1 MTDKEKNILE
11 TFGQLTLEVNKL
23 PSINYS
29 YDLISKYEGI
39 FLEGDTGLIIASQ
52 KIQELE
58 RIFSSAKFAL
68 VKGSHDKH
76 QGVSGDDAQ
85 TVIRFEFLKNA
96 IIWYNSCYDYIL
108 QIVYFGFDFN
118 KPISC
123 RSEYLKELKNCR
135 YIKNQKTSKTFY
147 TEFEKI
153 ALKNP
158 DAQDLFERLNTFY
171 FENKGKLRDWANKLK
186 HQGGIELDILY
197 TKPLSYGFRNE
208 DCNKDCKELFSDYYI
223 IPTIISLDEVIKE
236 VIRVHIEIVQIVDYL
251 YNFIGFKDI
260 EVTNILNVNNKHIFK
275 KFSVKTDNN
284 ATR

>member
-11 TFGQLTLEVNKL
+11 TFGQLTLEVNNL
-23 PSINYS
+23 RSIDYS

-197 TKPLSYGFRNE
+197 TKPLGYGFRNE
-208 DCNKDCKELFSDYYI
+208 DCKELFSDYYI

-236 VIRVHIEIVQIVDYL
+236 GIRVHIEIVQIVDYL

-260 EVTNILNVNNKHIFK
+260 EVTNILNVNHKYIFK

>member
-1 MTDKEKNILE
+1 MTDNEKNILE
-11 TFGQLTLEVNKL
+11 TFGQLTLEVSNL
-23 PSINYS
+23 PSIDYS
-29 YDLISKYEGI
+29 YDLFSKSEGI
-39 FLEGDTGLIIASQ
+39 FIEGDASLIIAS
-52 KIQELE
+52 KKFQELE
-58 RIFSSAKFAL
+58 RLFSSAKFAL

-118 KPISC
+118 KPISS
-123 RSEYLKELKNCR
+123 RSEYLMELKKCR
-135 YIKNQKTSKTFY
+135 YQRPQKPSKTFY

-153 ALKNP
+153 ASKNL
-158 DAQDLFERLNTFY
+158 DAQELFERLNTFY
-171 FENKGKLRDWANKLK
+171 FDNKGKLRAWANKLK

-197 TKPLSYGFRNE
+197 AKPLGCGLVNE
-208 DCNKDCKELFSDYYI
+208 DCKELFSDYYI
-223 IPTIISLDEVIKE
+223 IPTIISLDEVFKE

-260 EVTNILNVNNKHIFK
+260 EGTSILNVNHKSIFK
-275 KFSVKTDNN
+275 KFSAKTDND

>member
-68 VKGSHDKH
+68 VKGSHDKQ

-123 RSEYLKELKNCR
+123 RSEYLKELKGNTSAIAEE
-135 YIKNQKTSKTFY
+135 YIRRT
-147 TEFEKI
+147 
-153 ALKNP
+153 P
-158 DAQDLFERLNTFY
+158 
-171 FENKGKLRDWANKLK
+171 
-186 HQGGIELDILY
+186 
-197 TKPLSYGFRNE
+197 
-208 DCNKDCKELFSDYYI
+208 
-223 IPTIISLDEVIKE
+223 
-236 VIRVHIEIVQIVDYL
+236 IEINTD
-251 YNFIGFKDI
+251 FRKKI
-260 EVTNILNVNNKHIFK
+260 EATLNWTPIQY
-275 KFSVKTDNN
+275 
-284 ATR
+284 

>member
-11 TFGQLTLEVNKL
+11 TFGQLTLEVNNL
-23 PSINYS
+23 RSIDYS

-123 RSEYLKELKNCR
+123 RSEYLKELNNCR
-135 YIKNQKTSKTFY
+135 YQIPKNPKKLNSTFY
-147 TEFEKI
+147 TKFEKI
-153 ALKNP
+153 ASENG

-197 TKPLSYGFRNE
+197 TKPLDYGFRNE
-208 DCNKDCKELFSDYYI
+208 DCKELFSDYYI

-236 VIRVHIEIVQIVDYL
+236 GIRVHIEIVQIVDYL

-260 EVTNILNVNNKHIFK
+260 EVTNILNVNHKYIFK